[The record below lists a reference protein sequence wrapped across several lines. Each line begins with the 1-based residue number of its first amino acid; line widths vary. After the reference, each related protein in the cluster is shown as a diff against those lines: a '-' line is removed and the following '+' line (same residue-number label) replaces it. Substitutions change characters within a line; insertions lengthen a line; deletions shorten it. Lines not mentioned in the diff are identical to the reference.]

1 MVELYSDRANQVF
14 DFDLTPEGT
23 NKEISDVR
31 IIATFEKHN
40 RDYIFFG
47 KKINE
52 NGKYRIEIPPLKE
65 VKEDTIGKLKLEVVA
80 EDMIFNPWA
89 TDFTIKSKK
98 EVRVNEVNNF
108 KTEET
113 PEMKVTSNVVET
125 KKEPIVE
132 KKVDN
137 KSTKPITEKRK
148 SKIKS
153 FSEQNTKKVKP
164 ILENKKSENE
174 KNDDF
179 IQNLI
184 KRQREKLSN

>member
-52 NGKYRIEIPPLKE
+52 DGKYRIEIPPLKE

-80 EDMIFNPWA
+80 EDMIFNPWG
-89 TDFTIKSKK
+89 TEFTIKSKK
-98 EVRVNEVNNF
+98 EVKVNEMNNF
-108 KTEET
+108 KVEEKA
-113 PEMKVTSNVVET
+113 EMKVKTSVPTEEPVLE
-125 KKEPIVE
+125 KKENKEEKPIV
-132 KKVDN
+132 
-137 KSTKPITEKRK
+137 EKRK

-153 FSEQNTKKVKP
+153 FSEQNKTKKTEKP
-164 ILENKKSENE
+164 VLEKKKVE
-174 KNDDF
+174 KSSGDDF
-179 IQNLI
+179 IQSLI
-184 KRQREKLSN
+184 QKQKAKYSS